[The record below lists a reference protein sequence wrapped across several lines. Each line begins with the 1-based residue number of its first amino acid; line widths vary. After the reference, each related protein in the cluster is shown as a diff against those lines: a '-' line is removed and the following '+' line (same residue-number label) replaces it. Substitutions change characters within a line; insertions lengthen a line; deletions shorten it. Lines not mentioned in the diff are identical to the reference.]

1 MIETIYAHDHIVR
14 DGNQG
19 VDALAKEHVGNKV
32 ADSLHILLR
41 NDCSALHILLWN
53 DRGAQILFLPS

>member
-1 MIETIYAHDHIVR
+1 MR

-19 VDALAKEHVGNKV
+19 VNALAKEHVGNKV

-53 DRGAQILFLPS
+53 DRSAQILFVPS